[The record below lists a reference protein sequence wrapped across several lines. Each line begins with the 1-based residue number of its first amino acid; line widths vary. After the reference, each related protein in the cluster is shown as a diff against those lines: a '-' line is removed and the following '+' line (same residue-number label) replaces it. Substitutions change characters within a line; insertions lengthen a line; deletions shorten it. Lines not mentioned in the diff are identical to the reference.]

1 MHLGQKELYKPIKE
15 QQDKNKDNRLKSE
28 PKRLL
33 NLKLQELNNKCKNK
47 KCSNNKQEL
56 KKHNL
61 SQQLESKDKLE
72 NLNKNSNNK
81 ENNC

>member
-1 MHLGQKELYKPIKE
+1 MHLGQKELCKPIKE

-33 NLKLQELNNKCKNK
+33 SLKLQELNNKCKNK
-47 KCSNNKQEL
+47 KCSSNKQEL

-72 NLNKNSNNK
+72 NFNKNSNNK